1 MATTKGSY
9 ICLVKYMEGSKEE
22 NSPIMSKTVWIQ
34 CSNVNISDSKRGFLK
49 RCGSQGSDPLTQD
62 FSTLV
67 LFAFRVRKFFAKRRG
82 AVLCNTECL
91 AGCQVSGV
99 WPLGASSVP
108 CPPTLPPLPVVTT
121 RWLQQVKQPLIE
133 KHRFRNGLAWK
144 HNSPNPNRQEAR
156 LAFTL
161 TLERILSLI
170 DQVVG
175 DVNGFQFRNHR
186 EAGGKLEHRF
196 QFFCLFQQLWVRTR
210 QWIPFPQSQSNRNM
224 DSELFPQ
231 RTLGRHAG

>member
-1 MATTKGSY
+1 MATTGKGSY

-22 NSPIMSKTVWIQ
+22 NSPIISKTVWIQ

-67 LFAFRVRKFFAKRRG
+67 LFAFRVRKFFAKRGG

-108 CPPTLPPLPVVTT
+108 CPSTLPPLPVVTT
-121 RWLQQVKQPLIE
+121 RCPQQVKQPLIE
-133 KHRFRNGLAWK
+133 KHWFRNGLAWK

-161 TLERILSLI
+161 TLGREFSPLLTRSL
-170 DQVVG
+170 
-175 DVNGFQFRNHR
+175 
-186 EAGGKLEHRF
+186 E
-196 QFFCLFQQLWVRTR
+196 T
-210 QWIPFPQSQSNRNM
+210 
-224 DSELFPQ
+224 
-231 RTLGRHAG
+231 